1 MDMTTTVQH
10 APSANTTE
18 VSRSSPRRAARLGGA
33 FYLLTFAASIPALFL
48 LGPVLNDAD
57 YIVSS
62 GADARVTLGA
72 CLDVVNALACIG
84 SAVALFPVLK
94 RHSETLALG
103 FVTARMFEAAV
114 IAVGVLSLLTVV
126 TLRQP
131 GATGA
136 EADSLRVVGQSLVAV
151 RDGTFLLGPNVMAG
165 LNALLLG
172 TLLYRSGLV
181 PRVIPTLGLIG
192 APLILAVTLATTFG
206 LTEHGS
212 AWWIV
217 VAPIFLWELSL
228 GVYLLAKG
236 CKHHAVSTST
246 VAAPS
251 AHHLDGPS

>member
-1 MDMTTTVQH
+1 MTTTVRH
-10 APSANTTE
+10 APSAHTTE
-18 VSRSSPRRAARLGGA
+18 SPRSSRRRAGRLGGA
-33 FYLLTFAASIPALFL
+33 LYLLTFAASIPALFL

-72 CLDVVNALACIG
+72 CLDLVNALACIG
-84 SAVALFPVLK
+84 TAVALYPVLK
-94 RHSETLALG
+94 QHSETLAFG

-114 IAVGVLSLLTVV
+114 IAVGVLGLLTVV

-131 GATGA
+131 GASGSD
-136 EADSLRVVGQSLVAV
+136 ADSLRVVGQSLVAV
-151 RDGTFLLGPNVMAG
+151 RDWTFLLGPNVMAG

-181 PRVIPTLGLIG
+181 PRVIPALGLLG

-212 AWWIV
+212 VWWIA
-217 VAPIFLWELSL
+217 VAPIFAWELSL
-228 GVYLLAKG
+228 GIYLLLEG
-236 CKHHAVSTST
+236 FMYRSVLTST
-246 VAAPS
+246 VAAVS
-251 AHHLDGPS
+251 AHHHKGQS